1 MLRGLDV
8 EGWGV
13 SLFSCSAVLAYLR
26 DARRKT
32 FGFLRLVLREYTDP
46 TKLVALELDC

>member
-13 SLFSCSAVLAYLR
+13 SLFFCPAVVSLLEGREKKDIRLLKIGIARIHGSHKVGCS
-26 DARRKT
+26 
-32 FGFLRLVLREYTDP
+32 
-46 TKLVALELDC
+46 

>member
-13 SLFSCSAVLAYLR
+13 SLFSCSAVVSLLEGR
-26 DARRKT
+26 ENKDIQLLKVGIARIHGSHKV
-32 FGFLRLVLREYTDP
+32 G
-46 TKLVALELDC
+46 CS